1 MHRSMDQRICQ
12 WERLAHL
19 KTRHC
24 SLGFWT
30 QKKVKICTVPDR
42 PSYKNCMETLSDF
55 ERTRRRRCPPTQ
67 FPPRWRATL
76 SHFFLC
82 LCCVSCGSCV
92 LPTWLWALA
101 PKCSGSAIVVDRGR
115 WPQFPHQHHGGPPAP
130 SSCRQARDCSCSKLP
145 CWVEVSALLVWN
157 VLDPPDCWAR
167 CSICSFMLERE
178 MKFHIALIVISDVK
192 IF

>member
-1 MHRSMDQRICQ
+1 MNDWVKMTAQIKAQIHLLVIKEWKQEVNDQIHSSMDQRISQ

-42 PSYKNCMETLSDF
+42 PSLNELYGNFVWFREDTAPTLPPDPISPSMESNLVPLFPSVCVV
-55 ERTRRRRCPPTQ
+55 RAPTM
-67 FPPRWRATL
+67 
-76 SHFFLC
+76 
-82 LCCVSCGSCV
+82 
-92 LPTWLWALA
+92 ALGFGA
-101 PKCSGSAIVVDRGR
+101 KMLHGSAIVVDRGR

-145 CWVEVSALLVWN
+145 CWVEVSALLIWN
-157 VLDPPDCWAR
+157 VLERLGPPG
-167 CSICSFMLERE
+167 
-178 MKFHIALIVISDVK
+178 
-192 IF
+192 